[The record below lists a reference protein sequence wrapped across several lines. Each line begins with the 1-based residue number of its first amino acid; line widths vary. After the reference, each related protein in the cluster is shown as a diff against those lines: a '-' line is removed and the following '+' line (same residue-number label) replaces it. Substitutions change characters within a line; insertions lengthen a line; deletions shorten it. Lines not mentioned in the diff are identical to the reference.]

1 MCTPKVKQ
9 SKEGRLKMDYI
20 NEMNNLVQNLEV
32 FENEEFGPVRATTI
46 NNEPWFVGKDV
57 VKELG
62 YEISKSMSYTYYIKR
77 YCSEDD
83 IKKVNNCDAQL
94 FGIKDAG
101 RKGELLINEYALY
114 DLVLDSPLPSAKQFR
129 KWITHEVLPSIRKT
143 GGYIPHDENM
153 SDDEIMARA
162 LLVAQKTIDNKNK
175 LLEDAKKEIAEKDR
189 VITQISISQNTKLV
203 RETAKAISK
212 SNSKILIGERRLYE
226 RLRSWGWVCKNST
239 EATQYAV
246 ERGYLEVSEGTK
258 KTARGTF
265 TFRTTRVT
273 GKGEIKIIEKLLKE
287 KDLEKLLEENEKS
300 K

>member
-1 MCTPKVKQ
+1 
-9 SKEGRLKMDYI
+9 
-20 NEMNNLVQNLEV
+20 MNNLMIFEGKQVEV
-32 FENEEFGPVRATTI
+32 FEFKGNALFNPKD
-46 NNEPWFVGKDV
+46 VGKCLDLSESAVRMAIGKMNKNQVIKLTNSDV
-57 VKELG
+57 KDIDIRKLNNAGENFLKEAGVYKLAF
-62 YEISKSMSYTYYIKR
+62 KS
-77 YCSEDD
+77 
-83 IKKVNNCDAQL
+83 
-94 FGIKDAG
+94 
-101 RKGELLINEYALY
+101 RKE
-114 DLVLDSPLPSAKQFR
+114 SAERFQD
-129 KWITHEVLPSIRKT
+129 WVADEVLPQIRKT
-143 GGYIPHDENM
+143 GGYIPHDEDM
-153 SDDEIMARA
+153 TDEEIMARA
-162 LLVAQKTIDNKNK
+162 LLVAQKTIEEKSK

>member
-1 MCTPKVKQ
+1 
-9 SKEGRLKMDYI
+9 MDYI
-20 NEMNNLVQNLEV
+20 NEMNNLVQNLKV

-162 LLVAQKTIDNKNK
+162 LLVAQKTIEEKSK
-175 LLEDAKKEIAEKDR
+175 LLQQAKETIEDMKPKALVGECLEVSKD
-189 VITQISISQNTKLV
+189 SILV
-203 RETAKAISK
+203 RELA
-212 SNSKILIGERRLYE
+212 KILKQNGIDIGQNRLFE
-226 RLRSWGWVCKNST
+226 WLRDN
-239 EATQYAV
+239 
-246 ERGYLEVSEGTK
+246 GYLIKTGSDKNMPTQRAMNLKLFEVKHTNMICNGETK
-258 KTARGTF
+258 IRKTTM
-265 TFRTTRVT
+265 VT
-273 GKGEIKIIEKLLKE
+273 GKGINYFINKFVS
-287 KDLEKLLEENEKS
+287 LEVI
-300 K
+300 